1 LPTRSNLWL
10 GLLVGVSGLLIGFA
24 VSTLAYRYRVLRVPG
39 QSIVERMSRE
49 LQLTPAQR
57 DRVGDILRE
66 SRFKVRE
73 QQLDYQKHRHQ
84 IFWQALSQVREM
96 LTPEQQKIFDRE
108 FSRPWMMHSG
118 EHEHGDHDHGP
129 ADDFA
134 EPMQTPPPAQK

>member
-1 LPTRSNLWL
+1 MPARSNLWL
-10 GLLVGVSGLLIGFA
+10 GLLVMISGLLIGFA

-39 QSIVERMSRE
+39 QSIVERMSRD

-73 QQLDYQKHRHQ
+73 QQLAYQKQRHQ
-84 IFWQALSQVREM
+84 IFWQALGQVREM

-108 FSRPWMMHSG
+108 FARPWMMRTG
-118 EHEHGDHDHGP
+118 EHEHRDHDHGP

-134 EPMQTPPPAQK
+134 EPMQTPPPK

>member
-10 GLLVGVSGLLIGFA
+10 GFLVGVSGLLIGFA

-39 QSIVERMSRE
+39 QSIVERMSRD

-108 FSRPWMMHSG
+108 FSRPWMMRSG
-118 EHEHGDHDHGP
+118 GHEHGDHDHGG

-134 EPMQTPPPAQK
+134 EPMQTPPPK

>member
-24 VSTLAYRYRVLRVPG
+24 VSTLAYRYRILRVPG
-39 QSIVERMSRE
+39 QSIVERMSRD

-66 SRFKVRE
+66 SRFRVRE
-73 QQLDYQKHRHQ
+73 QQLEFQKHRHQ
-84 IFWQALSQVREM
+84 LFWQALTQVREM

-108 FSRPWMMHSG
+108 FARPWMMRSG
-118 EHEHGDHDHGP
+118 GHGHGDHDRGP

-134 EPMQTPPPAQK
+134 EPMQTPAQK